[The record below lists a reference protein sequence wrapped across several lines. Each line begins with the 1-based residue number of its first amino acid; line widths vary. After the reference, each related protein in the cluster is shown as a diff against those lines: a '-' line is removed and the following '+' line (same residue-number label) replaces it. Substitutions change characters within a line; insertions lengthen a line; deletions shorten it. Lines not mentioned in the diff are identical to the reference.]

1 VEKVN
6 EQEGFGIFASDAD
19 KVAIEQG
26 AIKPEGFREFSGR
39 QRAVREN
46 RRIQRLNNS
55 EGNATTS
62 GPYQGEGSG
71 DVGLSGGVTFEPNP
85 EVLAR
90 YNKAGLNIPIVTK
103 VDASTSAKAYSD
115 DMAREMANHPFGP
128 QVTIQEPDN
137 LLDAKLFRTEFG
149 GGFAI
154 KPDGDV
160 IGVFQGANA
169 PPKTIYA
176 TLQLAIE
183 QGGKKLDAFN
193 TMLPDMYETVGFRP
207 VSRVKWNDAY
217 APEGWNKETF
227 GEYNNGEPDLVLFVY
242 DKDYFGGVDID
253 DLPIFNSYDEAQ
265 KIQNQALKDLG
276 GDDVR

>member
-1 VEKVN
+1 MDQLVKDIINDPELKELNLTEQDAQAILWFREQTLQNDLGVPTKPETFSEGVEKVN

-26 AIKPEGFREFSGR
+26 TVKPTGFREFSAR

-46 RRIQRLNNS
+46 RRIQRLNNP
-55 EGNATTS
+55 EGDAKTS
-62 GPYQGEGSG
+62 GPYQGEGTG

-115 DMAREMANHPFGP
+115 DMSREMANHPLGP
-128 QVTIQEPDN
+128 QVTIQNPDN
-137 LLDAKLFRTEFG
+137 LQDAKLYRTEFG

-169 PPKTIYA
+169 PTKTIYA
-176 TLQLAIE
+176 TSQ
-183 QGGKKLDAFN
+183 KK
-193 TMLPDMYETVGFRP
+193 
-207 VSRVKWNDAY
+207 S
-217 APEGWNKETF
+217 
-227 GEYNNGEPDLVLFVY
+227 
-242 DKDYFGGVDID
+242 
-253 DLPIFNSYDEAQ
+253 Q
-265 KIQNQALKDLG
+265 K
-276 GDDVR
+276 

>member
-1 VEKVN
+1 M
-6 EQEGFGIFASDAD
+6 ASA
-19 KVAIEQG
+19 
-26 AIKPEGFREFSGR
+26 
-39 QRAVREN
+39 
-46 RRIQRLNNS
+46 
-55 EGNATTS
+55 
-62 GPYQGEGSG
+62 
-71 DVGLSGGVTFEPNP
+71 
-85 EVLAR
+85 
-90 YNKAGLNIPIVTK
+90 
-103 VDASTSAKAYSD
+103 
-115 DMAREMANHPFGP
+115 MANHPYGK

-253 DLPIFNSYDEAQ
+253 DLPIFNSYDEAP